1 MNKYALIAA
10 LAAAATMTGCLDP
23 NYVKPGDRNNKGA
36 NVTDVK
42 TDDSATKD
50 DDGTTLDTPSDD
62 EIAIDEAKCKC
73 PAGTKHTTP
82 CECGASDCKCEV
94 VKTSAPADETTVYYV
109 QRGDYLAKISKKF
122 NVKVDAIRK
131 LNPQVKGDKILF
143 GQKLLL
149 PGKLDV
155 GKAAEKPVV
164 PKAEPAKKAAP
175 AKFEG
180 ETKEYVVKS
189 GDYLGK
195 IAAEGGITVAQ
206 LKELNGLSSN
216 NIRVG
221 QKLKVPAVKQEA
233 KKPEP
238 KKDAKKAVA
247 KKDEKKAVAKSAE
260 KKAAEPEAQAKAA
273 PADEAKPKEDAAAA
287 KDAAQAGENVAPAP
301 AAQQATYTVRDGE
314 DILELSI
321 NWGVGPSEI
330 REANGMSPDEELK
343 PGQVIKVPA
352 GVKL

>member
-1 MNKYALIAA
+1 MNKSALIAA

-23 NYVKPGDRNNKGA
+23 NYVRPGDRNNKGA
-36 NVTDVK
+36 KIADVK
-42 TDDSATKD
+42 PDDSADKKG
-50 DDGTTLDTPSDD
+50 DGEVLDTPDGDD
-62 EIAIDEAKCKC
+62 IAVTETKCTC

-82 CECGASDCKCEV
+82 CKCGDKDCKCEV
-94 VKTSAPADETTVYYV
+94 VKEDSPAPAEETTVYYV

-131 LNPQVKGDKILF
+131 LNPKIKGDKILF

-155 GKAAEKPVV
+155 GKAAEKPAV

-180 ETKEYVVKS
+180 ETKEYVVKK
-189 GDYLGK
+189 DDCLGK
-195 IAAEGGITVAQ
+195 IAVASGITVAQ

-216 NIRVG
+216 NIRAG

-233 KKPEP
+233 KKPEAKKEP
-238 KKDAKKAVA
+238 KKTVA
-247 KKDEKKAVAKSAE
+247 NKDEKKPVAKKEE
-260 KKAAEPEAQAKAA
+260 KKPVEQAVQENSA
-273 PADEAKPKEDAAAA
+273 PVEESKPKEDAAVPDATA
-287 KDAAQAGENVAPAP
+287 SAAQPAP
-301 AAQQATYTVRDGE
+301 QPQLATYTVREGE

-330 REANGMSPDEELK
+330 REANGMSPEEELK
-343 PGQVIKVPA
+343 PGQIIKVPA